1 MTMKCPFV
9 ENTLGKKLQI
19 GTGLSVDCLTCHRH
33 VVLDVPALARRLGDD
48 YGCMHW
54 DLIKVLYCQPC
65 RDAGREDRDLTFTNH
80 AVTPDK
86 RR

>member
-1 MTMKCPFV
+1 MTCR
-9 ENTLGKKLQI
+9 
-19 GTGLSVDCLTCHRH
+19 RH
-33 VVLDVPALARRLGDD
+33 AVPDVPTLAGRLGDD

-65 RDAGREDRDLTFTNH
+65 REACRDNRNLVFTNH
-80 AVTPDK
+80 AMTPDK